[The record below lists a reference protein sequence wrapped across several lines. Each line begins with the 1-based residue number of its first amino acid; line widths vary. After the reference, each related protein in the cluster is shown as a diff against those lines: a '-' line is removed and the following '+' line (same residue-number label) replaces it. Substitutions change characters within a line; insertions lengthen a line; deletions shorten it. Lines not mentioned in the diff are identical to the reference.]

1 MVARKMRTPAAGHR
15 GFQQQRRTAEV
26 AGPSTRVPGIST
38 YHRFGIT
45 VVRALLNF
53 WQHGNLFTGA
63 AISYYSLFSLLPL
76 AILLLL
82 MIQFLFPSQKIE
94 ETIAQVFGR
103 GANGDILVRTLKD
116 AYEQR
121 KSLGWEGGV
130 ALILAATGV
139 FAAVQGGLD
148 KVWECRGRMLPGRLA
163 VGIFVMAGSLMVF
176 LGAFLTTILVF
187 HLFQFGDL
195 AYVLGLPAIPGP
207 DSRRAVTV
215 TAALAQFGLFVVG
228 YRFLPSVPVRWRDV
242 WPGAMLA
249 AVLWQ
254 VIVYLLGQYI
264 GGIAGYTSLYH
275 SLGVLVALL
284 TWVYALSCTFLYGAE
299 FVAEWSRRRA
309 TQLLPERRRWIRP

>member
-1 MVARKMRTPAAGHR
+1 MKASAAGHR
-15 GFQQQRRTAEV
+15 GVPQRKPADV
-26 AGPSTRVPGIST
+26 MGSSTKVPGVST
-38 YHRFGIT
+38 QSRFLIT
-45 VVRALLNF
+45 LVRAARNF
-53 WQHGNLFTGA
+53 WLHGNLFSSA

-82 MIQFLFPSQKIE
+82 MIQFLLPSQRIE
-94 ETIAQVFGR
+94 ETIADLFGR

-121 KSLGWEGGV
+121 KSLGWEGGI

-139 FAAVQGGLD
+139 FTAVQGALD

-176 LGAFLTTILVF
+176 LGAFLSTILVS
-187 HLFQFGDL
+187 HLFEFGDL
-195 AYVLGLPAIPGP
+195 AYVLGLPAIPFDRP
-207 DSRRAVTV
+207 HAVALTS
-215 TAALAQFGLFVVG
+215 ALAQFGLFVVG

-249 AVLWQ
+249 AILWQ
-254 VIVYLLGQYI
+254 VIVYLLGEYI

-284 TWVYALSCTFLYGAE
+284 TWVYALACTFLYGAE
-299 FVAEWSRRRA
+299 FVAEWSLRRA
-309 TQLLPERRRWIRP
+309 HQLVPERRRWIRL

>member
-1 MVARKMRTPAAGHR
+1 MKTSAADRRGVPQRKTH
-15 GFQQQRRTAEV
+15 
-26 AGPSTRVPGIST
+26 
-38 YHRFGIT
+38 T
-45 VVRALLNF
+45 VVGSSTKIPGTSMRRRFLITLVRAVRNF
-53 WQHGNLFTGA
+53 WLHGNLFTGA
-63 AISYYSLFSLLPL
+63 AISYYSLFSLLPM

-82 MIQFLFPSQKIE
+82 MIQFLFPSQRIE
-94 ETIAQVFGR
+94 ETIAELFGR

-139 FAAVQGGLD
+139 FAAVQGALD

-176 LGAFLTTILVF
+176 LGAFLATILVF

-195 AYVLGLPAIPGP
+195 AYVLGLPPIPL
-207 DSRRAVTV
+207 DRRRAVTV

-242 WPGAMLA
+242 WPGALLA

-299 FVAEWSRRRA
+299 FVAEWSLRRA
-309 TQLLPERRRWIRP
+309 TQLVPERRRWIRL